1 MFKTPILFVFYIRE
15 ETTLKVFEKIA
26 EIKPAKLYLS
36 SDGARSQKDQVRV
49 NNLREKVLS
58 MIDWPCSVSKR
69 FNVSNL
75 GCGKAV
81 SSSINWFFKNET
93 RGIILEDD
101 CLPSTSFFNYCEEL
115 LDKYEDNKLIWHI
128 SGANLFSNNKEVFSY
143 EYSVYPGVWGW
154 ATWGDRW
161 NNYDFRLNEIEIN
174 KYKFFS
180 KSIISEKYFKKIFRL
195 LKDKKIDTWDYQ
207 WMFTIWKNNGLS
219 ITPNFNLITN
229 IGFGNHSS
237 NTHEID
243 DSRANIHSEEINN
256 ISHPVEI
263 KLCSSDIKIKELYFS
278 INYFKILK
286 QKIHDRFTAFKN

>member
-26 EIKPAKLYLS
+26 EIKPVKLYLS
-36 SDGARSQKDQVRV
+36 SDGARSQKDQLKV
-49 NNLREKVLS
+49 NNLRDKVLS

-75 GCGKAV
+75 GCGTAV

-115 LDKYEDNKLIWHI
+115 LNKYEDNKLIWHI

-154 ATWGDRW
+154 ATWSDRW
-161 NNYDFRLNEIEIN
+161 NNYDFSLNEIEIN
-174 KYKFFS
+174 KYKYFS

-256 ISHPVEI
+256 ISHPIEI

-286 QKIHDRFTAFKN
+286 QKNS

>member
-1 MFKTPILFVFYIRE
+1 MFNTPILFVFYIRE

-36 SDGARSQKDQVRV
+36 SDGARSKKDQLRV
-49 NNLREKVLS
+49 NNLRDKVLS
-58 MIDWPCSVSKR
+58 MIDWPCNVSKR

-75 GCGKAV
+75 GCGSAV
-81 SSSINWFFKNET
+81 SSSINWFFKNEA

-101 CLPSTSFFNYCEEL
+101 CLPSISFFNYCEEL
-115 LDKYEDNKLIWHI
+115 LNKYEENKLIWHI

-143 EYSVYPGVWGW
+143 KYSIYPGVWGW

-161 NNYDFRLNEIEIN
+161 NNYDFSLNEIEIN
-174 KYKFFS
+174 KYKYFS
-180 KSIISEKYFKKIFRL
+180 KSIVSEKYFKKIFRL

-219 ITPNFNLITN
+219 ITPNFNLVTN
-229 IGFGNHSS
+229 IGFGDHSS

-243 DSRANIHSEEINN
+243 DSRANINSEEIIN

-263 KLCSSDIKIKELYFS
+263 KLCASDIKIKELYFS
-278 INYFKILK
+278 INYFKIFK
-286 QKIHDRFTAFKN
+286 QKIYDRFTAFKN